1 MRAIRIHEP
10 SGVDGLRLE
19 EVPSLTP
26 GPGEVRIEVHAAG
39 CNFPDTLMLKGAY
52 QDKPDWPFT
61 PGKEVAGVIMDVGA
75 GVDGFAPGDRVMAL
89 VGHGGF
95 AEEVTV
101 IAEEVH
107 KIPDAMDFMT
117 AGGFA
122 LTYATSY
129 IALHHHQIHLTPGE
143 VLLVLGAGGGVGL
156 TAVEIGKI
164 LGATVVAAAGSD
176 EKLALAKQYGAD
188 HVINY
193 RTESIRDRVKALAGG
208 ADVVYDPVG
217 GDAFAQS
224 LRCVNTDGRVAIVG
238 FASGDIPQIPASYLL
253 VKNISAVGIA
263 MSGYRL
269 RQTGPTRNMFP
280 TLLDWCAAGR
290 LKPHTS
296 FQFPLEQTAEAL
308 QTILDRRSTG
318 KVVIRVRDA
327 DSGVTTPE
335 LGRP

>member
-10 SGVDGLRLE
+10 SGVEGLRLE
-19 EVPSLTP
+19 DVPSLTP

-39 CNFPDTLMLKGAY
+39 CNFPDTLMLKGVY
-52 QDKPDWPFT
+52 QDKPGWPFT
-61 PGKEVAGVIMDVGA
+61 PGKEVAGVVMDVGA
-75 GVDGFAPGDRVMAL
+75 DVPRGADGFAPGDRVMAL

-107 KIPDAMDFMT
+107 KIPDEMDFMT

-122 LTYATSY
+122 LAYATSY
-129 IALHHHQIHLTPGE
+129 IALRHHQIHLAQGE
-143 VLLVLGAGGGVGL
+143 VLLVLGASGGVGL
-156 TAVEIGKI
+156 TAVEIGK
-164 LGATVVAAAGSD
+164 LMGATVVATASGD
-176 EKLALAKQYGAD
+176 EKLALARQYGAD
-188 HVINY
+188 HLINY
-193 RTESIRDRVKALAGG
+193 RTESIRDRVKALVGG

-224 LRCVNTDGRVAIVG
+224 LRCVNTDGRFAIVG
-238 FASGDIPQIPASYLL
+238 FASGDIPQIPANYLL
-253 VKNISAVGIA
+253 VKNVSAVGIA

-269 RQTGPTRNMFP
+269 RQSEAMQNMFP
-280 TLLDWCAAGR
+280 TLLQWWRDGR

-296 FQFPLEQTAEAL
+296 FQFPLEQTADAL

-318 KVVIRVRDA
+318 KVVIRVRD
-327 DSGVTTPE
+327 
-335 LGRP
+335 

>member
-10 SGVDGLRLE
+10 SGVEGLRLE

-39 CNFPDTLMLKGAY
+39 CNFPDTLMLKGVY
-52 QDKPDWPFT
+52 QDKPTWPFT
-61 PGKEVAGVIMDVGA
+61 PGKEVAGIVMDVGA
-75 GVDGFAPGDRVMAL
+75 GVTGFAPGDRVMAL

-101 IAEEVH
+101 IAGEVH
-107 KIPDAMDFMT
+107 KIPDEMDFMT

-122 LTYATSY
+122 LVYATSY
-129 IALHHHQIHLTPGE
+129 IALQHHQIHLTPGE
-143 VLLVLGAGGGVGL
+143 VLLVHGAGGGVGL

-164 LGATVVAAAGSD
+164 LGATVVACAGSD
-176 EKLALAKQYGAD
+176 EKLALAAQYGAD
-188 HVINY
+188 HLINY

-217 GDAFAQS
+217 GDAFTQS
-224 LRCVNTDGRVAIVG
+224 LRCINTDGRFAIVG
-238 FASGDIPQIPASYLL
+238 FASGDIPQIPANYLL
-253 VKNISAVGIA
+253 VKNVSVTGIA

-269 RQTGPTRNMFP
+269 RQTELMRNMFP
-280 TLLDWCAAGR
+280 TLLEWWRAGR

-296 FQFPLEQTAEAL
+296 FQFPLARTGEAL

-318 KVVIRVRDA
+318 KVVIQIRDTE
-327 DSGVTTPE
+327 SGVTPSH
-335 LGRP
+335 